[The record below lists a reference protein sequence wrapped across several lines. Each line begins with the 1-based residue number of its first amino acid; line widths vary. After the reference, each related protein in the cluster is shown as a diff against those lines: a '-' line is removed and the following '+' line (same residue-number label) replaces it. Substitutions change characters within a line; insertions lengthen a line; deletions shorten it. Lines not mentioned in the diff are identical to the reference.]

1 MSSPRLR
8 LVTSAD
14 SSHHALLERLAA
26 ADHEAVAQVY
36 GLHHAAVRA
45 FARRMLNDAAAAE
58 DVVHDAFVALPAAVE
73 RFRGASSLRTLIF
86 SIAVNLCRRRIRTA
100 TRQRR
105 ALSRLEREDVHEPA
119 GTPEAEVR
127 SRRLAAALARGLES
141 LSVDHR
147 EAFVL
152 SVVEE
157 RSSSEVAE
165 IVGVPEGTVRSRV
178 FHARAKLR
186 ELLAE
191 EYG

>member
-105 ALSRLEREDVHEPA
+105 GP
-119 GTPEAEVR
+119 
-127 SRRLAAALARGLES
+127 
-141 LSVDHR
+141 
-147 EAFVL
+147 
-152 SVVEE
+152 
-157 RSSSEVAE
+157 
-165 IVGVPEGTVRSRV
+165 
-178 FHARAKLR
+178 
-186 ELLAE
+186 
-191 EYG
+191 